1 MDKITKELFELT
13 LSSTKSKILASS
25 DTGISVELIEFLGEL
40 EYRNII
46 KISDVLTESYG
57 QNARFTRNTIKKY
70 FNYPKTLPY
79 VIRFQD
85 EIQGFVVGVPL
96 EYFEKESWVQC
107 DENLTMNNTIYTYAF
122 LVKKE
127 RRDFGISKML
137 KRIYQNSLKRRG
149 YKYVTGHVREGV
161 TNQFIKKSK
170 IIKKIANWNNTGY
183 VFEYYR
189 TEL

>member
-25 DTGISVELIEFLGEL
+25 DTGISVELVEFLGEL
-40 EYRNII
+40 EYKNII

-79 VIRFQD
+79 VIRFQG